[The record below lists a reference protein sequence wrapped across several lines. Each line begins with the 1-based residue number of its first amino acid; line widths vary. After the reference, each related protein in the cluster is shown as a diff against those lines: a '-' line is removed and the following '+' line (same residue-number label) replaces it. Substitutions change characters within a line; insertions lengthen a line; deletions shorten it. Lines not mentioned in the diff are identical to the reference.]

1 MTVPMQDADLLA
13 ILNDSSPMVRA
24 RLARLL
30 FQHMQDGQL
39 DDGRLRRAAA
49 ILEMQADD
57 KDPAVRR
64 SLARTLSRS
73 SKAPSNALAKL
84 ILDKAEIA
92 APILSHSP
100 LLHPNDLTYLIKRGN
115 SAKQQAIAGRKI
127 LSAPI
132 CSLLI
137 KTGSAEACAILA
149 GNPGANIHKADLALL
164 MERFGWS
171 REIRENLRKRDNLPA
186 IIVRELTEG
195 VSDTL
200 RRWMVDC
207 NLAQPVR
214 ARNIVN
220 RAIDSGTLHLA
231 EDIGEAELKL
241 FIAQLRERQQLSPA
255 LILRAA
261 CTGQMRFVEL
271 ALAVLSRLPR
281 RRIQAMI
288 HDKSSHAVA
297 ALFKKIGMP
306 ARALPLFMTAV
317 KTYSDLARETGR
329 REGRDFH
336 RRMLER
342 VLTTFRT
349 LSVDEADSLLTL
361 LETFADDAQI
371 GTGPQR
377 QAA

>member
-1 MTVPMQDADLLA
+1 MTVSMQDADLLA
-13 ILNDSSPMVRA
+13 ILNDPSPMVRA

-30 FQHMQDGQL
+30 FQHMQDGHL
-39 DDGRLRRAAA
+39 DEGRLRRAAA

-57 KDPAVRR
+57 KDPVVRR

-73 SKAPSNALAKL
+73 EKAPGNALAKL

-92 APILSHSP
+92 APILAHSP

-115 SAKQQAIAGRKI
+115 SAKQQAIAGRKT

-132 CSLLI
+132 CSLLV

-149 GNPGANIHKADLALL
+149 GNPGANIEKADLALL

-171 REIRENLRKRDNLPA
+171 REIRENLRQRDDLPA

-207 NLAQPVR
+207 NLAQPAR
-214 ARNIVN
+214 ARHIVN

-231 EDIGEAELKL
+231 EDIGKAELKL
-241 FIAQLRERQQLSPA
+241 FISQLRERQQLSPS

-271 ALAVLSRLPR
+271 ALGVLAHLPR

-288 HDKSSHAVA
+288 YDQSSHAVA
-297 ALFKKIGMP
+297 ALFKKVGMP

-317 KTYSDLARETGR
+317 STYCDLARETGR
-329 REGRDFH
+329 NEGLDFH

-342 VLTTFRT
+342 VLTTFRN
-349 LSVDEADSLLTL
+349 LSVDEADSLLSL
-361 LETFADDAQI
+361 LETFAEDMQT
-371 GTGPQR
+371 GTCQR

>member
-1 MTVPMQDADLLA
+1 MTIPMQDADLLA
-13 ILNDSSPMVRA
+13 ILNDPSPMVRA
-24 RLARLL
+24 RLARRL
-30 FQHMQDGQL
+30 FQHMQDGHL

-57 KDPAVRR
+57 KDPVVRR

-73 SKAPSNALAKL
+73 DKAPGKALARL

-100 LLHPNDLTYLIKRGN
+100 LLHPNDLAYLIRRGN
-115 SAKQQAIAGRKI
+115 SIKQQAIAGRKTV
-127 LSAPI
+127 SAAT

-149 GNPGANIHKADLALL
+149 GNPGANIGKADLAIL

-171 REIRENLRKRDNLPA
+171 REIRENLRRRDDLPA

-207 NLAQPVR
+207 HLAEPAR

-231 EDIGEAELKL
+231 GDIGEDELKL
-241 FIAQLRERQQLSPA
+241 FIVQLRERQQLSPS

-271 ALAVLSRLPR
+271 ALSVLSRLPR
-281 RRIQAMI
+281 RRVQAMI
-288 HDKSSHAVA
+288 HDRSSHAVT
-297 ALFKKIGMP
+297 ALFKKVGMP

-317 KTYSDLARETGR
+317 KTYSNLARETGR

-349 LSVDEADSLLTL
+349 LPVDEADSLLSL
-361 LETFADDAQI
+361 LETFAEDARI
-371 GTGPQR
+371 GTDR
-377 QAA
+377 QLRAA